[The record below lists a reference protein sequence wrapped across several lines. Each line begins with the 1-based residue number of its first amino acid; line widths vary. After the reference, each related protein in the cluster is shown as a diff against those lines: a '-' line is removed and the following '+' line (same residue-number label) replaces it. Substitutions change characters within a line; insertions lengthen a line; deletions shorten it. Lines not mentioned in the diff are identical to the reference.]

1 MSGPPQTSNGVL
13 MVRPASFGFNPE
25 TAASNAFARAVSDP
39 QVLGR
44 AAAEFDAVA
53 EALARAGVE
62 VIVLEDTTS
71 PVKPDAAF
79 PNNWVS
85 FHADGTMAIYP
96 MAAATRRFERRVDD
110 VRSLLAERGFQ
121 ISRLIDLSPS
131 EELGRY
137 LEGTG
142 SLILDR
148 PSRRAF
154 AALGP
159 RTDRDLLD
167 EFDAQLDYS
176 TYTFDAFDG
185 QDRPIYHTNV
195 MLSLGGRFAVVC
207 LDVVPADQRIGLL
220 EELSALRDEV
230 IIVDAAQMNGF
241 ACNILE
247 LEGSGG
253 PAIAMSQSAFEAFNA
268 GQRRRL
274 ERYAALVP
282 TSIPTIEAVG
292 GGSVRCM
299 IADIHLPR
307 A

>member
-1 MSGPPQTSNGVL
+1 

-25 TAASNAFARAVSDP
+25 TATSNAFARAVTDP
-39 QVLGR
+39 AILNR
-44 AAAEFDAVA
+44 AAVEFDGVA
-53 EALARAGVE
+53 EALTVAGVE

-96 MAAATRRFERRVDD
+96 MAAPTRRFERRVED
-110 VRSLLAERGFQ
+110 VRALLTDHGFD
-121 ISRLIDLSPS
+121 IARLIDLSPN

-148 PSRRAF
+148 PARRAF
-154 AALGP
+154 AAVGP
-159 RTDRDLLD
+159 RTDRELLD
-167 EFDAQLDYS
+167 EFDKQIGYS
-176 TYTFDAFDG
+176 TYAFDAFDG
-185 QDRPIYHTNV
+185 EERPIYHTNV
-195 MLSLGGRFAVVC
+195 MLSLGSRFAVVC
-207 LDVVPADQRIGLL
+207 LDVVPPDQRIGLL
-220 EELSALRDEV
+220 EQLSAVRDDV
-230 IIVDAAQMNGF
+230 IIVDAGQMNRF

-247 LEGSGG
+247 LRGSGG
-253 PAIAMSQSAFEAFNA
+253 PVIAMSQSAFEAFN
-268 GQRRRL
+268 GEQRRRL
-274 ERYAALVP
+274 ERCGQLVAS
-282 TSIPTIEAVG
+282 SIPTIEAVG

-307 A
+307 L